1 MLVLIQ
7 WVDITGADGPWSDLE
22 EAKELKP
29 ALMTSIGQV
38 VVDRED
44 SIVIAGTWGSEGE
57 LGNLNCIPKSA
68 VRGWVEVTE
77 EPKEAEKA
85 EEGDV

>member
-22 EAKELKP
+22 EAKELTP
-29 ALMTSIGQV
+29 ALMTSIGRV

-44 SIVIAGTWGSEGE
+44 SVVIASTWGSDGE

-68 VRGWVEVTE
+68 VRGWIEVDEASKEVENE
-77 EPKEAEKA
+77 EKA
-85 EEGDV
+85 